1 VAAYAAMRLLQ
12 LAATILGVVTLVFFT
27 LRLIPGDAAQAL
39 AGDTVSGEALDRLR
53 QQMGL
58 DRPLMLQYFAYL
70 RDLVSLRF
78 GETIT
83 TGLPISDLVRSAF
96 PITLSIALVTMIV
109 ALAVSV
115 PLGAVAAFLAHKGH
129 RTLDNA
135 LTTAAML
142 ADLMP
147 SFWTGL
153 VLLLLFSLT
162 LGLFPA
168 SGNVDIHDPAA
179 FARRIALPV
188 LVLSVTQIATLARI
202 TRTAVLEVLSEDYI
216 RTARALGWSEIRV
229 LFRHALRNAALPIVT
244 IVGLSFGG
252 LLNGTV
258 IVEFIFTIPGIG
270 SLLVNGINSR
280 DYSLVQT
287 LIVFYALVF
296 IIVNFVTDLAYR
308 KLDPR
313 VRF

>member
-1 VAAYAAMRLLQ
+1 MLSYGLKRLLQ
-12 LAATILGVVTLVFFT
+12 LVVTVFGVVTLVFFT

-39 AGDTVSGEALDRLR
+39 AGDTVTGEALERLR
-53 QQMGL
+53 EQMGL
-58 DRPLMLQYFAYL
+58 NKPLWQQYLAYL
-70 RDLVSLRF
+70 QNLVSLRF

-83 TGLPISDLVRSAF
+83 TGLPVGGLLAAAF
-96 PITLSIALVTMIV
+96 PITLCIALVTI
-109 ALAVSV
+109 ALALLVAV
-115 PLGAVAAFLAHKGH
+115 PLGTMAAYMAHKG
-129 RTLDNA
+129 RRALDNA
-135 LTTAAML
+135 ITTVAML

-153 VLLLLFSLT
+153 VFLLFFSLT

-168 SGNVDIHDPAA
+168 SGTVSLDDPAA

-188 LVLSVTQIATLARI
+188 LVLSVTQIATMARI

-216 RTARALGWSEIRV
+216 RTARALGWSELRV
-229 LFRHALRNAALPIVT
+229 LFRHALRNAALPIVP
-244 IVGLSFGG
+244 IGGLSFGS

-258 IVEFIFTIPGIG
+258 IVEFIFTIPGLG

-280 DYSLVQT
+280 DYPLVQT
-287 LIVFYALVF
+287 LIVLYAMVF
-296 IIVNFVTDLAYR
+296 VSVNFLTDIFYR